1 MLTRFIIISCSSQYR
16 VHYDGRK
23 HHNFHVSE
31 QNCSSNNSAIRINE
45 PFRINDTP
53 RRRSNAFRW
62 ISCFY
67 YLSVQFA
74 DRQICIL
81 ILHKIKCDPRIV
93 WNECHLISI
102 TQLLYVCVRD
112 ARVEAI
118 QTGKNGNIRLAA
130 ATMQTAVHHHA
141 PTLRRAV

>member
-1 MLTRFIIISCSSQYR
+1 MWDMFPNMKRRHMTFEEIDIWKYVQPTSDEATSRYIFQLINNRSVVSFHCLTQYLPSQCPCPVIMLTRFIIISCSSQYR

-53 RRRSNAFRW
+53 RRRFNAFRW

-67 YLSVQFA
+67 YLSVQT
-74 DRQICIL
+74 DRYAYCYY
-81 ILHKIKCDPRIV
+81 IK
-93 WNECHLISI
+93 
-102 TQLLYVCVRD
+102 
-112 ARVEAI
+112 
-118 QTGKNGNIRLAA
+118 
-130 ATMQTAVHHHA
+130 
-141 PTLRRAV
+141 